1 LEFIRREYDNM
12 RAALQTFHLVAD
24 VRAGLQLCQALSGFW
39 LSHGFLSEGENWL
52 LRFIELDQDGALE
65 WELRAQGLHS
75 LRRGA
80 QHGGRLDAARNYFEK
95 CLTIATAHAGTVQM
109 ARAVLGLGEIA
120 EHQGDYAAA
129 QKHFHAG
136 LELARAAGDLPDI
149 ADALMS
155 LARDEHR
162 HSELARSRTYREEAL
177 ELLRRIGDEWGVA
190 FVLNE
195 LAQQARGEGE
205 HDRAQVLEA
214 EAYTLWRA
222 SGSRM
227 GERAA
232 LMNLTVMTFERGDLK
247 EALVLLQGVL
257 NLCKEIGDASATTAR
272 CIEISAQLV
281 QAQGHP
287 EVTARLVAAASTR
300 REVLGAPLPP
310 NERSDVER
318 ALERAQAC
326 LAANVFRQAVR
337 SGSELSMKQA
347 IDMAVGVVANVG

>member
-1 LEFIRREYDNM
+1 M
-12 RAALQTFHLVAD
+12 RAALETFHSVAD

-39 LSHGFLSEGENWL
+39 LSNGFVSEGESWL
-52 LRFIELDQDGALE
+52 LRFLEHDHDGVLQ

-75 LRRGA
+75 LGRGA
-80 QHGGRLDAARNYFEK
+80 QHDGRLDAAKEYFEQ
-95 CLTIATAHAGTVQM
+95 CLATATAHDGMVQM

-120 EHQGDYAAA
+120 EHQGDYEAA

-149 ADALMS
+149 ADGLMS

-162 HSELARSRTYREEAL
+162 RAELVCSRKYREEAL
-177 ELLRRIGDEWGVA
+177 DLLRQIGDEWGVA

-205 HDRAQVLEA
+205 HDRAQGLEA

-257 NLCKEIGDASATTAR
+257 DLCKEIGDASATTAR

-281 QAQGHP
+281 QGLGHP
-287 EVTARLVAAASTR
+287 EVTARLVAAAGAR
-300 REVLGAPLPP
+300 RDLLGAPLPP
-310 NERSDVER
+310 DERPEVEQ
-318 ALERAQAC
+318 ALKHAQAY
-326 LAANVFRQAVR
+326 LAANVFRQAIR
-337 SGSELSMKQA
+337 SGSGLSMAQA
-347 IDMAVGVVANVG
+347 VDLAAGVVGNVG